1 MHRKIGIV
9 MKQQYAVVAL
19 FALIIASSMVS
30 LTSYKRAVRQCQR
43 LRSKAN
49 PDAAADGD
57 AVAVAIASVV
67 ESRDLRCPL
76 AQETRCQRD
85 TLHAYTTTEAHHRR
99 TFRP

>member
-1 MHRKIGIV
+1 LHRKIGIV
-9 MKQQYAVVAL
+9 MKQQYAVVVL

-49 PDAAADGD
+49 PDAAAADGD

-67 ESRDLRCPL
+67 ESRDLRCAL
-76 AQETRCQRD
+76 AQETRCQ
-85 TLHAYTTTEAHHRR
+85 
-99 TFRP
+99 